1 MDKPASNTTAD
12 PLAVLRERLDEALAL
27 LDVTVQSPPWATQSA
42 RRRLNQLSYALTTAR
57 GGLVKARDLLGR

>member
-27 LDVTVQSPPWATQSA
+27 LDVTVQSPPWAGQTV
-42 RRRLNQLSYALTTAR
+42 RRRASQVGYALSVAR
-57 GGLVKARDLLGR
+57 GAMTRARGLLER